1 MGKTNDSRI
10 LLIGL
15 DSLDIDYV
23 EPRLGSLPNL
33 KRLFDGGVVRRLDS
47 PGNVM
52 SASVWPTFSTGSTP
66 GAHGQYFPI
75 QWDPEAM
82 RLRHVESNWFESEPF
97 WRPLARE
104 GVAVTTLDVQMAFP
118 NRTRAGLEIINWGA
132 DVFGGFHCNQ
142 PEIAREIER
151 RFGTN
156 VLGPDV
162 PVDKS
167 PRRLE
172 RIRSTILDGVRRR
185 GELSRW
191 LLSLTPWNLFVTVF
205 TECHRAGHYF
215 WRDPG
220 QPASDDSDDTLLE
233 IHRAVDRE
241 VGSFLESVDLQETS
255 VVVFSLLGMGANH
268 SQMHLVPAVL
278 DRINALF
285 SPSEIVPSKPARSRG
300 GVMRFLRERLPAGLQ
315 ERVAL
320 AVPERVRDWVIDRAH
335 RGALDW
341 ERTPG
346 FALPT
351 GGEGYVRF
359 NVTGR
364 ERKGCLPEKGALHN
378 RYVEAVREGF
388 RSLRDVDTGEPV
400 VEEVT
405 VVSEKFPGPR
415 SGYLPDVAIAWR
427 SGTPATSVR
436 SERLGSFAGRLR
448 TGRGGNHRAVAFAAV
463 AGPAARSRQAQS
475 LESIVD
481 LAHLVRDLAASHSS
495 PA

>member
-1 MGKTNDSRI
+1 MDTTKGSRV

-52 SASVWPTFSTGSTP
+52 SASVWPTFSTGTTP
-66 GAHGQYFPI
+66 GGHGQYFPI
-75 QWDPEAM
+75 QWDPDAM
-82 RLRHVESNWFESEPF
+82 KLRHVESNWFESEPF
-97 WRPLARE
+97 WRTLARQ
-104 GVAVTTLDVQMAFP
+104 GLAVTTLDVQMAFP
-118 NRTRAGLEIINWGA
+118 NRTPAGLEIINWGA

-142 PEIAREIER
+142 PEVAREIER

-167 PRRLE
+167 ARRLE
-172 RIRSTILDGVRRR
+172 RIRRTILEGARRR

-220 QPASDDSDDTLLE
+220 QPATDNSDDALLE
-233 IHRAVDRE
+233 ILRAVDDE
-241 VGSFLESVDLQETS
+241 VGSLLHNVDLRDTS
-255 VVVFSLLGMGANH
+255 VVVFSLLGMGPNH

-278 DRINALF
+278 DRINASF
-285 SPSEIVPSKPARSRG
+285 SLSEIAPSKPARSKP
-300 GVMRFLRERLPAGLQ
+300 GVMRLLRERLPAPLQ

-341 ERTPG
+341 DRTPG

-359 NVTGR
+359 NIAGR
-364 ERKGCLPEKGALHN
+364 ESQGCLPKSGVLHQ
-378 RYVEAVREGF
+378 RYVDAVREGF
-388 RSLRDVDTGEPV
+388 RSLREADTGEPV

-405 VVSEKFPGPR
+405 VISDKFPGPR
-415 SGYLPDVAIAWR
+415 SRYLPDLSIAWR
-427 SGTPATSVR
+427 SGTPATSVH
-436 SERLGSFAGRLR
+436 SEELGSFAGRLK

-463 AGPAARSRQAQS
+463 AGPAATSRQAQS
-475 LESIVD
+475 MASIVD
-481 LAHLVRDLAASHSS
+481 LAHLTRDLAINRSA